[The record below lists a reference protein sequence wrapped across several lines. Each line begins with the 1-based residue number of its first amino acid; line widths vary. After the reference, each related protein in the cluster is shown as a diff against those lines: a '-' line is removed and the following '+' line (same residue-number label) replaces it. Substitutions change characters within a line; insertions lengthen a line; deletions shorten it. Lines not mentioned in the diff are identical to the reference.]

1 MTLIEIL
8 ATLVVI
14 TIASTIT
21 DLIIRSIR
29 RRRQKRHEQAHAE
42 AVALA
47 DEYMERVFGIVR
59 AEAVELSDIKYGE
72 HIFWG
77 NDDHTV
83 QKNYV
88 AGFDGDPGPSTEGHH
103 VRPIN
108 RGGHNK

>member
-1 MTLIEIL
+1 MTLTEVFA
-8 ATLVVI
+8 ATVLVV
-14 TIASTIT
+14 TLSVTM
-21 DLIIRSIR
+21 DLIIRTIR
-29 RRRQKRHEQAHAE
+29 RHRQKQHIKAHAE
-42 AVALA
+42 AVEIA
-47 DEYMERVFGIVR
+47 DEYLERVFGIVR
-59 AEAVELSDIKYGE
+59 AEPVELADIKYGE

-108 RGGHNK
+108 RGGHKK